1 MFRLFNLYACHV
13 IQPHFRPIGWKIS
26 NAYTQHGKIVFKKKK
41 NVNFIMFLVR
51 VCSACIL
58 FMNLFNM

>member
-41 NVNFIMFLVR
+41 KM
-51 VCSACIL
+51 
-58 FMNLFNM
+58 